1 MVSSCRSSV
10 AVCLSPS
17 KVICLQIESI
27 CYGMHACAFGQQHA
41 DIMAA
46 QPADLCHFNVCEL
59 LLSFT
64 EHAGCISVIGE
75 RQGQAGRAIDSLWA
89 AQHRQCCLAHAQSQE
104 VQGRQLDCVA
114 AQKCV
119 NKWQQVQPELLVF
132 CSDWGLG

>member
-1 MVSSCRSSV
+1 MC
-10 AVCLSPS
+10 
-17 KVICLQIESI
+17 
-27 CYGMHACAFGQQHA
+27 FWQQHA
-41 DIMAA
+41 GIMAP
-46 QPADLCHFNVCEL
+46 QPAYLCHLNVCEL

-64 EHAGCISVIGE
+64 EHEGSISVIGE
-75 RQGQAGRAIDSLWA
+75 RQGQAGRALDSLCA